1 MKAAVKSDETDL
13 AQRALD
19 RRRREDSA
27 IAIPALGVLLLVSP
41 VANVFAGK
49 WFTWGLPATYIYVFA
64 VWLGLILITRRLARR
79 LIDAAPAGPPSR

>member
-1 MKAAVKSDETDL
+1 MTTEETDL

-27 IAIPALGVLLLVSP
+27 VAVPALGLLLLVSP
-41 VANVFAGK
+41 VADIFAGK

-64 VWLGLILITRRLARR
+64 VWLGLILITRGLARR
-79 LIDAAPAGPPSR
+79 LIAAERPGTQNR